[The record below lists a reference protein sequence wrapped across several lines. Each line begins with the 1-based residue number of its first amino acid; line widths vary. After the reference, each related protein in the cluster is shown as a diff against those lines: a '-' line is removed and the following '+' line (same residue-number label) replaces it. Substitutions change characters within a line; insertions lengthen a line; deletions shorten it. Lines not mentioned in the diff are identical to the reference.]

1 MIFYFTKVDDN
12 RLIAPSIYSIFTEQ
26 DQKITTSKLISKLRN
41 NSIIPELEKKILKNR
56 IDDIFSQK
64 VRNLIS
70 HKILEKNNLAS
81 VERNCIS
88 LSNNGK
94 KIGAWIKKF
103 INEQENINLSLIENN
118 NTFKNLLIRA
128 KLDLDFSPE
137 LLLKLT
143 NFDISPRLK
152 NFFYSSKLVYLGD
165 LLHLK
170 KDDLKRNQNIGV
182 KSIEE
187 FELLLK
193 KFSLSFN
200 HHYSKKWN
208 ELNQDQ
214 IRELSSKYNK
224 EKSKNY
230 SINID
235 DLLKTEIDNFF
246 KKKKQRRQGKVL
258 HNY

>member
-193 KFSLSFN
+193 KFSIF
-200 HHYSKKWN
+200 
-208 ELNQDQ
+208 
-214 IRELSSKYNK
+214 
-224 EKSKNY
+224 
-230 SINID
+230 
-235 DLLKTEIDNFF
+235 
-246 KKKKQRRQGKVL
+246 
-258 HNY
+258 